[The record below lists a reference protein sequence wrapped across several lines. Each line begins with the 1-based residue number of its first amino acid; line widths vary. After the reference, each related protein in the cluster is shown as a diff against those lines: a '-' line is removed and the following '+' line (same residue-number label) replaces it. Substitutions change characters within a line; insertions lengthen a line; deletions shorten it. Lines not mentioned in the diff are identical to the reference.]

1 MGGAVCGPALPP
13 ALKGVGTGWQGLD
26 TTVPQHRRSSSQRPD
41 ACLLYTIVQRILA
54 APRMSG

>member
-1 MGGAVCGPALPP
+1 MPALPP

-26 TTVPQHRRSSSQRPD
+26 TTVPQHRRSSSWRPD